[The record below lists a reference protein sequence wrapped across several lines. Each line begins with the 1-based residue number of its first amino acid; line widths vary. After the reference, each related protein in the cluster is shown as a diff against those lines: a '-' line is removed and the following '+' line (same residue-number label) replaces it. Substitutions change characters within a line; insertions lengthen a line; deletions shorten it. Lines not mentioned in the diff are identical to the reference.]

1 MTDLLSIGASGVLAY
16 RNALAVVGDNVANA
30 NTPGYVRRTLV
41 LKTAPAGGVGDPLF
55 RDIGSGTGAQ
65 AGTVA
70 RAYDALRTQAARNA
84 DSDVGRLTT
93 RADWLT
99 RVQAALGIGD
109 ASLTTRIGGF
119 FDTARALSASPASPA
134 ARTLFLDSADGLAA
148 QFQAT
153 ATNLKGVAA
162 DLRSTATTM
171 IAQVNGLTATLADVN
186 LQLKGTGASG
196 EAANALLDTRD
207 RTLGALSALVRITAT
222 ESADGSVAVRLG
234 EGDGGPLLVS
244 GTAATRIGVQSGAT
258 GLDLVIDPT
267 GAAQVTRLPASGSLA
282 GLIEAGRQV
291 ATTTLSVDALATRIA
306 DAVNAQQTLGV
317 DGNGADGTPLFV
329 TRGLEAVSALGNA
342 GSATLGVS
350 VADAA
355 PVSALGYVMRF
366 DGSAWSLARGD
377 GSGSVSGAGTLSLD
391 GVTATPSSG
400 ARTGDTF
407 TLNAVTGAGG
417 LSLRRLVPAQIAA
430 ADRWLSD
437 AGAANAGSVKL
448 STATDPAAAGLP
460 ALAAY
465 RIDITGPATANVVDP
480 TTGTVLSTAAIDG
493 TSIAGAGFHF
503 SLSGTGVAGD
513 SFRIARTGAGSG
525 DNGNIAAFAALR
537 TQTGT
542 GGTIEANLDGLV
554 ASIAST
560 LSDTNALAHGATAV
574 QADAARAADAVSG
587 VDLDQQAAELQ
598 ALQAAYRASS
608 QVIQT
613 ARDMFNTLLMAV
625 H

>member
-93 RADWLT
+93 RAEWLT
-99 RVQAALGIGD
+99 RVQSTLGVG
-109 ASLTTRIGGF
+109 ASLVTRVSGF
-119 FDTARALSASPASPA
+119 FDAARALAASPTSPA

-153 ATNLKGVAA
+153 AAGLKSVAT
-162 DLRSTATTM
+162 DLHSTATTM
-171 IAQVNGLTATLADVN
+171 TAQVNGLTATLAEVN
-186 LQLKGTGASG
+186 LQLKRTGASG

-207 RTLGALSALVRITAT
+207 RTLGALSALVRITPT
-222 ESADGSVAVRLG
+222 ESIDGSVAVRLG
-234 EGDGGPLLVS
+234 EGDGGPLLVT
-244 GTAATRIGVQSGAT
+244 GTTAIRVGVQSGAT

-291 ATTTLSVDALATRIA
+291 AATTLSVDALATRLA
-306 DAVNAQQTLGV
+306 DAVNAQQSLGV
-317 DGNGADGTPLFV
+317 DGNGADGTPLFT
-329 TRGLEAVSALGNA
+329 TRGLEAVSAAGNA
-342 GSATLGVS
+342 GSATLGVT
-350 VADAA
+350 VVDAA

-366 DGSAWSLARGD
+366 DGSAWSLARSD
-377 GSGSVSGAGTLSLD
+377 GSGSVSGAGALSLD

-400 ARTGDTF
+400 ARAGDTF
-407 TLNAVTGAGG
+407 TLNAVNGAGG
-417 LSLRRLVPAQIAA
+417 IGLRRLLPAQVAA

-437 AGAANAGSVKL
+437 AGAANAGTVKL

-460 ALAAY
+460 PLAAY
-465 RIDITGPATANVVDP
+465 RIDITGPAIANIVDP
-480 TTGTVLSTAAIDG
+480 ATETVLSTAAIDG
-493 TSIAGAGFHF
+493 GSIAGAGFHF

-513 SFRIARTGAGSG
+513 SFRITRTGAGSG
-525 DNGNIAAFAALR
+525 DNGNIAAFAAVR
-537 TQTGT
+537 AQAGP
-542 GGTIEANLDGLV
+542 GGTIEVSLDGIV
-554 ASIAST
+554 AGIAST

-598 ALQAAYRASS
+598 ALQAAYKASS

-613 ARDMFNTLLMAV
+613 ARDMFNTLLTAV